1 MRINVEKW
9 IVHDKKN
16 KAYDIVSYKVLNKQF
31 CCEEIKKLPI
41 DLHYTIP
48 EYDIDSFCN
57 GDDESGLVFGVML
70 EELYTWYDGEDNQED
85 TKCHLIHYCP
95 KCGEKIEINVIREVD
110 KTEEYNN
117 LKSQYNDLHNK
128 WRKCDS
134 KKKSAELEKQW
145 RELNNQINSYYVTD
159 SIKKNEENF

>member
-31 CCEEIKKLPI
+31 CCEGIKNLPI

-48 EYDIDSFCN
+48 EYDIYSFCN
-57 GDDESGLVFGVML
+57 GDDESGLVVGVML

-85 TKCHLIHYCP
+85 TKCHLIYYCP
-95 KCGEKIEINVIREVD
+95 ICGEKIEINVIREVD

-117 LKSQYNDLHNK
+117 LKLLYNEIRDE

-134 KKKSAELEKQW
+134 KKKPAELEKQR

-159 SIKKNEENF
+159 SIK

>member
-1 MRINVEKW
+1 MKIDVEKW

-16 KAYDIVSYKVLNKQF
+16 KAYDIISYKVLSKQF
-31 CCEEIKKLPI
+31 CCEGIKKLPI

-57 GDDESGLVFGVML
+57 GDDESGLVVGVML

-85 TKCHLIHYCP
+85 TKCHLIYYCP
-95 KCGEKIEINVIREVD
+95 ICGEKIEINIIRKVD

-117 LKSQYNDLHNK
+117 LKSQYDETHTK

-134 KKKSAELEKQW
+134 KKKSDELEKQW
-145 RELNNQINSYYVTD
+145 RKLNNRINGFHETD
-159 SIKKNEENF
+159 SIKGREDD